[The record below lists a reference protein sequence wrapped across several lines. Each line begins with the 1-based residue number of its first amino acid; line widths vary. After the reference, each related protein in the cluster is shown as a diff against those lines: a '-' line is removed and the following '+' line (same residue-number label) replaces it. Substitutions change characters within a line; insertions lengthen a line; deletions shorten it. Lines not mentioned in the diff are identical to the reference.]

1 MDLARLKTLRELAN
15 RETMAAVATALHMTP
30 SGVSQQIAQ
39 LEDEAGVALTERH
52 GRRVKL
58 THAGNVLV
66 AHVERMLSVLDE
78 ARSDLADIRNE
89 IAGTLRIAAFAT
101 AAAALLPQVMHV
113 LRKSYPRLQVIL
125 VEMEPA
131 QGLTAL
137 GSRDVDI
144 AIVDDLSLKLASL
157 EKSVSQVFL
166 LEDELRVAL
175 TRGHRLSK
183 KEAIDLID
191 LKHEEWALDS
201 AHSFYGEFIID
212 LCERAG
218 YFPRINAE
226 CQGSEII
233 AAMVS
238 SGCSI
243 SVIPALRVSQMPA
256 NVLTVSLRPRAKRRI
271 LAVFRRGD
279 KRHPAIKVF
288 LAELEH
294 AARHR

>member
-15 RETMAAVATALHMTP
+15 RETMAAVAKALHMTP

-39 LEDEAGVALTERH
+39 LEDEAGVALTERQ

-101 AAAALLPQVMHV
+101 AAAALLPQVMHA
-113 LRKSYPRLQVIL
+113 LRKSFPRLQVIV

-166 LEDELRVAL
+166 LEDELRVAM
-175 TRGHRLSK
+175 TRGHRLAK

-271 LAVFRRGD
+271 LAAFRRGD